1 MTDSPLSRRQML
13 ATSAGVAAALG
24 LKGALSPLLADEAKR
39 GFKIGV
45 CDWMTGKGGNP
56 DVLRICAELG
66 LDGAMVS
73 FGAPGGQFD
82 LRKPEARDAW
92 AEASKKHGTV
102 ISSLGMGC
110 LNDIPYKSD
119 PRTEEWVSD
128 AIDAA
133 KAVGVKVI
141 LMAFFSKDDLKGD
154 KAGTDEVIKR
164 LKKIAPKAEK
174 EGVILGVESWLSA
187 DEHLYIL
194 DGVGSPAV
202 QVYYDVGNSTSK
214 GYDILKEI
222 RQLGAK
228 RICEFHAKD
237 YSNKPFGS
245 AGTQVDFAAVRKAMD
260 DIGWRG
266 WIQLEGSARG
276 NLLKAYKEDRDY
288 LKTIFPS
295 EG

>member
-1 MTDSPLSRRQML
+1 MHSTSLSRRQML
-13 ATSAGVAAALG
+13 GQSAGVAAALS
-24 LKGALSPLLADEAKR
+24 LSSTLQPLAAGEPKR

-56 DVLRICAELG
+56 DVLRVAAELG
-66 LDGAMVS
+66 LDGAQVS
-73 FGAPGGQFD
+73 FGAPGGQGD
-82 LRKPEARDAW
+82 LRKPEARQAW
-92 AEASKKHGTV
+92 ADASKKHGTV
-102 ISSLGMGC
+102 ISSLGMAC
-110 LNDIPYKSD
+110 LNEIPYKSD

-133 KAVGVKVI
+133 KAVGVQVI
-141 LMAFFSKDDLKGD
+141 LLAFFGKDDLKGD

-164 LKKIAPKAEK
+164 LKKVAPKAEK

-214 GYDILKEI
+214 GYDIFKEI

-228 RICEFHAKD
+228 RLCEFHAKD
-237 YSNKPFGS
+237 YSNKPFGQ
-245 AGTQVDFAAVRKAMD
+245 GQIDFPAVRKAMD

-266 WIQLEGSARG
+266 WIQLEGATRG
-276 NLLKAYKEDRDY
+276 NLLKAYKEDREY
-288 LKTIFPS
+288 LKTVFPPDA
-295 EG
+295 